1 MKINNL
7 EFNNPVFL
15 APMAGITDIAY
26 RGICKEMGCGLV
38 YTEMVS
44 AKGLYYNSKNTGA
57 LMEVSDEEKP
67 VAMQIFGSDPK
78 IMAYATEFINGLD
91 DICLVDVNMGCPVN
105 KIVKNGDGSAL
116 LKNPKLAAE
125 IVREMKKVS
134 TKPVTVKFRIGFDSN
149 SINAVEFGKYLED
162 AGVDAITIHGRT
174 REQMYTGTA
183 NWDIIRQVKESVSIP
198 VIGNGDVFEA
208 EDAIRLKEITNCDG
222 IMIARGAMGNPWI
235 FKEIEMGLAG
245 KEIVKPTPVE
255 KVEMCM
261 YHLDRAVKYFDEK
274 KAVREMRK
282 HVACY
287 VKGLKNC
294 TDIKDKVNQA
304 TTYNEMYALLKSY
317 RDMIEN
323 SI

>member
-1 MKINNL
+1 MKIKEI

-15 APMAGITDIAY
+15 APMAGVTDIAY

-57 LMEVSDEEKP
+57 LMQVSEEEKP
-67 VAMQIFGSDPK
+67 VAMQIFGSEPK
-78 IMAYATEFINGLD
+78 IMAYATEVINNLED
-91 DICLVDVNMGCPVN
+91 VCIIDVNMGCPVN

-125 IVREMKKVS
+125 IVKEMKSVS
-134 TKPVTVKFRIGFDSN
+134 VKPVTVKFRIGFDSN
-149 SINAVEFGKYLED
+149 SINAVEFAKYLED
-162 AGVDAITIHGRT
+162 AGVDAITVHGRT

-183 NWDIIRQVKESVSIP
+183 NWEIIKQVKESVSIP

-208 EDAIRLKEITNCDG
+208 EDAMRLKDITNCDG

-235 FKEIEMGLAG
+235 FREIESGLKG
-245 KEIVKPTPVE
+245 EEVRKPTPVE

-261 YHLDRAVKYFDEK
+261 YHLDRAIKYFDEK

-304 TTYNEMYALLKSY
+304 NNYEEMYSLLKDY
-317 RDMIEN
+317 RDVIEAG
-323 SI
+323 I